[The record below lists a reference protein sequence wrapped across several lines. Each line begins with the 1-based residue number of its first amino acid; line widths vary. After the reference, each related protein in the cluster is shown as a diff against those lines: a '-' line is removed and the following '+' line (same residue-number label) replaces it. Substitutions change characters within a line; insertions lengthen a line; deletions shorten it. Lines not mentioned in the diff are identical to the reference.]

1 MANRLRNRTEAGQLL
16 AKRLQAYANCPDV
29 LVMGLP
35 RGGVPVAFEI
45 AKGLNAPLD
54 ICIVRKLGVPG
65 QPELAMGAIALEG
78 KRKMNREIVHQ
89 FHISEDAIDAVIS
102 LEQPEL
108 ERRDKIYRG
117 SRPLPEIQGR
127 TIVLV
132 DDGVATGAT
141 MQVVIEMIQAQA
153 PEYLIVAIPVAP
165 LSVYATLCKLVD
177 EVVCLLI
184 PEPFFSIGQWYEDF
198 TQVSDAQVRELLEQ
212 ATNLPLV
219 QQ

>member
-1 MANRLRNRTEAGQLL
+1 MASRLRNRTEAGQLL
-16 AKRLQAYANCPDV
+16 AKRLQAYVNCPDV

-65 QPELAMGAIALEG
+65 QRELAMGAIALG
-78 KRKMNREIVHQ
+78 DHHWMNPQIVNQ
-89 FHISEDAIDAVIS
+89 FHISDDAIDAVIS
-102 LEQPEL
+102 LERHEL
-108 ERRDKIYRG
+108 ERRDHLYRG
-117 SRPLPEIQGR
+117 TRPLPDIKGQ
-127 TIVLV
+127 TIILV

-141 MQVVIEMIQAQA
+141 LQVVIDMIQAQA

-165 LSVYATLCKLVD
+165 LSAYAALHKLVD

-184 PEPFFSIGQWYEDF
+184 PEPFYSLGQWYEDF